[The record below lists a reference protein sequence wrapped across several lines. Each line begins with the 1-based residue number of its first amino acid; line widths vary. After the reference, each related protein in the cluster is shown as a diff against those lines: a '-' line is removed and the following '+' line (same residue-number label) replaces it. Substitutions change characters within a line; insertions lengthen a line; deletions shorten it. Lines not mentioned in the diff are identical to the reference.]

1 MQHHGQEQCRRQRRV
16 QREGVYVWNLF
27 HKSLTAVQEQPKR
40 SNCTLQVYFN
50 KLSDILT
57 LRVWDDDTAS
67 DDMLGERQVACARM
81 PATTNG
87 KSIPVPLNGLDCIAD

>member
-1 MQHHGQEQCRRQRRV
+1 M
-16 QREGVYVWNLF
+16 
-27 HKSLTAVQEQPKR
+27 QEQPKR

-67 DDMLGERQVACARM
+67 DVMLGERQVACARV
-81 PATTNG
+81 PATTNS
-87 KSIPVPLNGLDCIAD
+87 KSIPVPLNGMDCIAD